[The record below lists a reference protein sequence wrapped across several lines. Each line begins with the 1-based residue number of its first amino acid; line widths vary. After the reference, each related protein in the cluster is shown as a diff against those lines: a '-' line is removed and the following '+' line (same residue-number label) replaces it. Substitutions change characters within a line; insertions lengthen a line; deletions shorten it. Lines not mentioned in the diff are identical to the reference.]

1 MYNEENRMNDWVH
14 QDINEALIR
23 IKREEEEYYREREL
37 KDAQDKVEEVQKE
50 SKKQMD
56 NQKDYYENKIDRKD
70 EEIRRLKEEIRDLKI
85 LANNYECYR
94 YGKDLIQSGNLNK
107 DECEMI
113 DAFLRIVERKFRE
126 EKQYQNKKEMFNHM
140 KYVLVEE
147 QKRLDEIKKQEEKK
161 QRKEARKEKFKSFFR
176 K

>member
-1 MYNEENRMNDWVH
+1 
-14 QDINEALIR
+14 
-23 IKREEEEYYREREL
+23 
-37 KDAQDKVEEVQKE
+37 
-50 SKKQMD
+50 
-56 NQKDYYENKIDRKD
+56 
-70 EEIRRLKEEIRDLKI
+70 
-85 LANNYECYR
+85 
-94 YGKDLIQSGNLNK
+94 
-107 DECEMI
+107 MI

>member
-1 MYNEENRMNDWVH
+1 MYNEEKNWINE
-14 QDINEALIR
+14 DINEALVR

-37 KDAQDKVEEVQKE
+37 KQAQDRVEEVQKE
-50 SKKQMD
+50 NKKQMD
-56 NQKDYYENKIDRKD
+56 NQKDYYENKLDRKD
-70 EEIRRLKEEIRDLKI
+70 DEIRKLKEEIFNLKV

-94 YGKDLIQSGNLNK
+94 YAKDLIKSGNLSK
-107 DECEMI
+107 EECEMI

-126 EKQYQNKKEMFNHM
+126 EKQSQNKKEMFKHM
-140 KYVLVEE
+140 KYILVEE

-161 QRKEARKEKFKSFFR
+161 QRKEARKEKFKSLFR

>member
-1 MYNEENRMNDWVH
+1 MLEKKYLPLQNGSDVRGV
-14 QDINEALIR
+14 ALEGI
-23 IKREEEEYYREREL
+23 EGEHVNL
-37 KDAQDKVEEVQKE
+37 T
-50 SKKQMD
+50 
-56 NQKDYYENKIDRKD
+56 
-70 EEIRRLKEEIRDLKI
+70 EEIAYYIVSGFVHFVSEKTGKQIRDLKI

-94 YGKDLIQSGNLNK
+94 YGKELIQSGNLNK